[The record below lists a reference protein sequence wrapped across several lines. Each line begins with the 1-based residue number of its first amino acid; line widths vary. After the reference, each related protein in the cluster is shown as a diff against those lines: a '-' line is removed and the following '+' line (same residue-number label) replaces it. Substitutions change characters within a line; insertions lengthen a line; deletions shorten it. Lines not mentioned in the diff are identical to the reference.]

1 MIERVQAM
9 ASRFRDWGHR
19 VAEAIAGSS
28 IPIAAGAP
36 WSYSEAGRSFTG
48 TSTSESPLI
57 LGVTIEQLPA
67 RSKPVLALADDEPGA
82 EALGDA
88 YRFEAGA
95 GDLLAQ
101 GVTEAQAL
109 ALGAQSWIPRR
120 SLEQAAVVTRHAHD
134 VRVVA
139 LHGDPVLV
147 DGIASIDFNGTQ
159 LTQLTQLRA
168 GVFAVNK
175 PIPKVG
181 AAYQVSGTYDEG
193 NLPFSFGLTCTH
205 AGRPISTFAR

>member
-1 MIERVQAM
+1 MNL
-9 ASRFRDWGHR
+9 FRDQALAR
-19 VAEAIAGSS
+19 RNAPRITPTVADHDR
-28 IPIAAGAP
+28 
-36 WSYSEAGRSFTG
+36 SYSEAGRSFTR
-48 TSTSESPLI
+48 TSTSDSPLI

-88 YRFEAGA
+88 CRFEAGA

-159 LTQLTQLRA
+159 LTQLRA

-205 AGRPISTFAR
+205 AGRPISPFAR